1 MRVDMQN
8 QGFVGIHVSLV
19 SPGPVA
25 TDFGVNA
32 LHGGVDSR
40 KYAGAQA
47 PEEVC
52 EYFMYCAA
60 PYVEFFICPRLI

>member
-52 EYFMYCAA
+52 VDLIYCVICVA
-60 PYVEFFICPRLI
+60 P